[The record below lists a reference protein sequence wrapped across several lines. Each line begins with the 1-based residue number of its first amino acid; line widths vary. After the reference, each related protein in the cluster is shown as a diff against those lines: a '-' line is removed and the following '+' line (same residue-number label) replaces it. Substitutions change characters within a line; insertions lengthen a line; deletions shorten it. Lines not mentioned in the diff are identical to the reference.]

1 MFRVHPVIKAGGN
14 MRYALF
20 FSALLSAFAIQAA
33 ELKLE
38 LEGKGMAG
46 NRIRVAVY
54 SANAPEQFPSGE
66 KFYRGV
72 VSEATSDKLTVLIT
86 DLPPGKYAVA
96 AYVDNNKNG
105 RQDKNFMGMP
115 KEIYGFSNDVRGLF
129 GPPDFAAAAF
139 DIGENAVT
147 KPIHLH

>member
-1 MFRVHPVIKAGGN
+1 MK
-14 MRYALF
+14 YTLF
-20 FSALLSAFAIQAA
+20 FSALLLASVVRAG
-33 ELKLE
+33 ELNLE

-46 NRIRVAVY
+46 NQIRVAVY
-54 SANAPEQFPSGE
+54 SASTPEQFPSDD

-72 VSEATSDKLTVLIT
+72 VNEATADRLTVVIS

-96 AYVDNNKNG
+96 AYVDKSRNG
-105 RQDKNFMGMP
+105 RQDKNFLGIP